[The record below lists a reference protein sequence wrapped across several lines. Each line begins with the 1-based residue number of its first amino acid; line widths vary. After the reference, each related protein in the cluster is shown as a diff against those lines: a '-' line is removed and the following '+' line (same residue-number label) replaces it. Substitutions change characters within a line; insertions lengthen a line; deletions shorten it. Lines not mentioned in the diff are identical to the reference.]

1 MQEDAMTT
9 TPYDNVPVNLDGH
22 NMQDYEATVRD
33 FSFTIPEH
41 FNFGFDVVDRRAAD
55 RTKLALVWASRCGE
69 EIRKYTFY
77 ALQCLS
83 NRCANVLRE
92 KGISKGDRLFVMVP
106 RIVEWYAV
114 MLGCFKLG
122 VIPLP
127 APSVLVPQDVAYRV
141 DQAEAVGAVMWHEN
155 LDKIDELRGQ
165 CTSLKHFI
173 SIGGAA
179 SGWDD
184 YTTLTSAASPRLS
197 PDEVERTRA
206 DDVMLI
212 YFTSGTT
219 KFPKMVPHTQASCGI
234 GHIITAKFWQ
244 DLKPTDL
251 HWTLSDTG
259 WAKAAWGKMFGQWQV
274 GCAVMVHDAG
284 SRFDASTHLRLIES
298 CGVTTFCAPPT
309 VYRMLVL
316 EDLSVYDL
324 SSVRHSL
331 AAGEPLNP
339 EIIRAWKEY
348 TGTTIYDGFGQTETV
363 NLIANF
369 PCMPIKYGSMGR
381 PTPGFDI
388 EVVDDDGKPLAQG
401 EEGNIAVRINPE
413 PPVGLF
419 EAYWKNDEATAESF
433 RGDWYFT
440 GDKAYKDED
449 GYFWFVGRADD
460 VINASAYRIG
470 PFEVESALQSHPAVA
485 ESAVVGSPDPLR
497 GTIVKAFV
505 ILTPGYHPS
514 DDLVLDIQEHVKRET
529 APYKYPR
536 EIEFLQELPK
546 TVSGKIRRVELRQ
559 LEEKRKLSSSAQV
572 DEVEDC

>member
-1 MQEDAMTT
+1 MALT
-9 TPYDNVPVNLDGH
+9 TPYDNIPVNLDGP
-22 NMQDYEATVRD
+22 NMLDYEATVRD
-33 FSFTIPEH
+33 YALTIPEY
-41 FNFGFDVVDRRAAD
+41 FNFGFDVIDRRAAD
-55 RTKLALVWASRCGE
+55 RTKLAMVWASRNGE
-69 EIRKYTFY
+69 EIRKYSFY
-77 ALQCLS
+77 DLQCLS
-83 NRCANVLRE
+83 NRFANSLRA
-92 KGISKGDRLFVMVP
+92 KGIRKGDRLFVMVP
-106 RIVEWYAV
+106 RVVEWYAV

-127 APSVLVPQDVAYRV
+127 APNVLTPHDVAYRV
-141 DQAEAVGAVMWHEN
+141 EQADAVGAVLWHEN
-155 LDKIDELRGQ
+155 LAKVDEVREQ
-165 CTSLKHFI
+165 CPSLKHFI
-173 SIGGAA
+173 SIGGEATA
-179 SGWDD
+179 WDS
-184 YTTLTSAASPRLS
+184 YAELTTAASPRLS
-197 PDEVERTRA
+197 SDEVEATRS

-259 WAKAAWGKMFGQWQV
+259 WAKAAWGKLFGQWQI
-274 GCAVMVHDAG
+274 GCAIMVHDADG
-284 SRFDASTHLRLIES
+284 KFNADTHLRLIEN

-316 EDLSVYDL
+316 EDLSGYDL

-339 EIIRAWKEY
+339 EIIRAWKEH

-388 EVVDDDGKPLAQG
+388 EVIDDDGKLLAQG
-401 EEGNIAVRINPE
+401 EEGNIAVRVKPVA
-413 PPVGLF
+413 PVGLLS
-419 EAYWKNDEATAESF
+419 AYWKNPQATEESF

-460 VINASAYRIG
+460 VINASSYRIG

-505 ILTPGYHPS
+505 ILAPGYQPS
-514 DDLVLDIQEHVKRET
+514 EELVQELQDHVKQET

-536 EIEFLQELPK
+536 EIEFLPELPK

-559 LEEKRKLSSSAQV
+559 LEEQRKLGKDA
-572 DEVEDC
+572 

>member
-1 MQEDAMTT
+1 MMVTT
-9 TPYDNVPVNLDGH
+9 TPYDNVPVNLNGP
-22 NMQDYEATVRD
+22 NMHDYAATVRD
-33 FSFTIPEH
+33 FSFTIPEY

-55 RTKLALVWASRCGE
+55 RTKLALVWASRSGE

-77 ALQCLS
+77 DLQCLS
-83 NRCANVLRE
+83 NRFANALRE
-92 KGISKGDRLFVMVP
+92 KGVVKGDRLLVMVP

-141 DQAEAVGAVMWHEN
+141 DQAGAVGAVMWHEN
-155 LDKIDELRGQ
+155 LDKVDVLREQ
-165 CTSLKHFI
+165 CPSLRHFI
-173 SIGGAA
+173 SIGGDAP
-179 SGWDD
+179 GWDS
-184 YTTLTSAASPRLS
+184 YESLSAAASPRLK
-197 PDEVERTRA
+197 PEDVEATRA
-206 DDVMLI
+206 DDTMLI

-219 KFPKMVPHTQASCGI
+219 KFPKMVPHTQASYGI

-259 WAKAAWGKMFGQWQV
+259 WAKAAWGKMFGQWQI
-274 GCAVMVHDAG
+274 GCAIMVHDAAG
-284 SRFDASTHLRLIES
+284 KFDAATHLRLIET

-316 EDLSVYDL
+316 EDLAAYDL
-324 SSVRHSL
+324 SSVRHSM

-381 PTPGFDI
+381 PTPGFVID
-388 EVVDDDGKPLAQG
+388 VVDDEGNLLNQG
-401 EEGNIAVRINPE
+401 EEGNIAVRIKPE
-413 PPVGLF
+413 PPVGLLS
-419 EAYWKNDEATAESF
+419 AYWNNPEATAESF
-433 RGDWYFT
+433 LGDWYFT

-505 ILTPGYHPS
+505 ILAPGHHPS
-514 DDLVLDIQEHVKRET
+514 KELVNDIQEHVKRET

-559 LEEKRKLSSSAQV
+559 LEEQRKLGKEAQV
-572 DEVEDC
+572 DEAQAS

>member
-1 MQEDAMTT
+1 MSLT
-9 TPYDNVPVNLDGH
+9 TPYDNIPVNLNGP
-22 NMQDYEATVRD
+22 NMLDYEATVRD
-33 FSFTIPEH
+33 YSLTIPEY
-41 FNFGFDVVDRRAAD
+41 FNFGFDVIDRRAAD
-55 RTKLALVWASRCGE
+55 RTKLALVWASRNGE
-69 EIRKYTFY
+69 EIRKHSFY
-77 ALQCLS
+77 DLQCLS
-83 NRCANVLRE
+83 NRFANSLRAM
-92 KGISKGDRLFVMVP
+92 GVTKGDRLFVMVP
-106 RIVEWYAV
+106 RVVEWYVV

-127 APSVLVPQDVAYRV
+127 APNVLTPHDVAYRV
-141 DQAEAVGAVMWHEN
+141 EQAEAVGVVLWHEN
-155 LDKIDELRGQ
+155 LAKVDEIREQ
-165 CTSLKHFI
+165 CPSLQHFI
-173 SIGGAA
+173 SIGGTA
-179 SGWDD
+179 SGWDS
-184 YTTLTSAASPRLS
+184 YETLTSAASPRLR
-197 PDEVERTRA
+197 PDEVEPTRA
-206 DDVMLI
+206 DDILLI

-259 WAKAAWGKMFGQWQV
+259 WAKAAWGKLFGQWQI
-274 GCAVMVHDAG
+274 GCAVMVHDADG
-284 SRFDASTHLRLIES
+284 KFNATTHLRLIES

-309 VYRMLVL
+309 IYRMLVL
-316 EDLSVYDL
+316 EDLSAYDL

-339 EIIRAWKEY
+339 EIIRVWKEY

-369 PCMPIKYGSMGR
+369 PCMPIKYGSMGK
-381 PTPGFDI
+381 PTPGFNI
-388 EVVDDDGKPLAQG
+388 EVVDDDGNPLTQG
-401 EEGNIAVRINPE
+401 EEGNIAVRIKPD

-419 EAYWKNDEATAESF
+419 DAYWKNPEATEESF

-460 VINASAYRIG
+460 VINASSYRIG

-505 ILTPGYHPS
+505 ILAPGYQPS
-514 DDLVLDIQEHVKRET
+514 DELVQELQDHVKQET

-559 LEEKRKLSSSAQV
+559 LEEQRKLGKDS
-572 DEVEDC
+572 